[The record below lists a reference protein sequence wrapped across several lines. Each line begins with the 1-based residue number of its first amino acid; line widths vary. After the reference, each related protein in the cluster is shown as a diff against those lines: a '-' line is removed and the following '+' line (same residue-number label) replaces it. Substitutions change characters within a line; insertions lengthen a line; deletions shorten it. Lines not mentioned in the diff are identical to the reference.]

1 MSNKF
6 VIYSGF
12 TSNSKPPHSYFTIKK
27 KNKNLFGYA
36 KTLEEAKQQFNL
48 ANLGDA
54 KWVQIV
60 CLTTLK
66 IIESQESFN
75 IHKPIFEGYYSD
87 ENCN

>member
-6 VIYSGF
+6 VIYSGS
-12 TSNSKPPHSYFTIKK
+12 TTNSKPPHSYFVIKK

-36 KTLEEAKQQFNL
+36 KTIEEAKQQFNL
-48 ANLGDA
+48 ANLEYA
-54 KWVQIV
+54 KWAQIV

-66 IIESQESFN
+66 IIETQETFD
-75 IHKPIFEGYYSD
+75 IHKPIFKGYYSD